1 MAITVF
7 EFADFKLDC
16 DRFELCRA
24 GRSLKLERKPL
35 ELLILLV
42 VSNGRLVTRTEIAER
57 LWDSEVFVDTEHG
70 INTAI
75 RKIRVVLRDNPEQP
89 RFVQTV
95 PGKGYR
101 FITPLVEVHSPLPED
116 MSPKE
121 SLAKEPSL
129 KGSPQEESR
138 LPSAHT
144 RNVNPPPALSA
155 PFPNKVPE
163 ANSGDPPSEPKER
176 GPRLSTRLPALR
188 AAAIPALLVVVISL
202 GALGWANRFLGRAAK
217 PQIKSLAVLPLDNLS
232 GDPAQDYFADGM
244 TDELITMLAKNSTL
258 RITSRTSVMQYKRAQ
273 RPLREIAH
281 ELGVDAVLEGSVAR
295 TGAKVH
301 MTIQLIQAPTDTH
314 LWAESYDRNANDVVS
329 LPREAAETIAK
340 RLNRV
345 VPQPVPARFV
355 RPEAHDAYL
364 RGRYL
369 WFLDRNDE
377 AGKYFQ
383 RTTELQPDYALG
395 WSGLAIYYGAG
406 AVDGILDP
414 RDALAQSEA
423 AAVKAVQLDDSLPE
437 AHLALG
443 AAMFL
448 HQWDWARADQ
458 EITRAIELNPS
469 FAEAYHFRAKM
480 RAALNRH
487 QEAIEAEKKAAEL
500 APFQR
505 PFAMTLAYLLARQYD
520 AAISDGRLRLET
532 LPDDSSLHWALWE
545 AYRRKGQLKQAA
557 QELEKFL
564 ALTGNKAAAA
574 NVRLAFEQGG
584 YPAVLRWQ
592 ISDLTR
598 QTSKRY
604 VSPVYL
610 AVSYAQLGRRE
621 ETLSLLEEATRQH
634 SPLLLWIQNDPA
646 FDFLHSDE
654 RYRSLIRRIGL
665 PPAY

>member
-7 EFADFKLDC
+7 EFAEFKLDC

-24 GRSLKLERKPL
+24 GRSLKLERKPM
-35 ELLILLV
+35 ELLILLA
-42 VSNGRLVTRTEIAER
+42 VSHGRLVTRAEIAER

-75 RKIRVVLRDNPEQP
+75 RKIRVALHDNPEQP
-89 RFVQTV
+89 RFLQTV

-101 FITPLVEVHSPLPED
+101 FIAPLVEASPPLREDSSPED
-116 MSPKE
+116 A
-121 SLAKEPSL
+121 SLEDSTASIGDRPREP
-129 KGSPQEESR
+129 R
-138 LPSAHT
+138 A
-144 RNVNPPPALSA
+144 
-155 PFPNKVPE
+155 
-163 ANSGDPPSEPKER
+163 PSEPKAR
-176 GPRLSTRLPALR
+176 SSPRRSVWLPTLR
-188 AAAIPALLVVVISL
+188 AAAVPALLVVVAAISL
-202 GALGWANRFLGRAAK
+202 GVLGWGNRFPGRAAK

-273 RPLREIAH
+273 RPLREIAQ
-281 ELGVDAVLEGSVAR
+281 ELGVDAVLEGSVVR
-295 TGAKVH
+295 TGDKVH
-301 MTIQLIQAPTDTH
+301 MTIQLIQAPSDTH

-329 LPREAAETIAK
+329 LPSEAAQTIAR
-340 RLNRV
+340 RLSSV
-345 VPQPVPARFV
+345 APLPTTARFV

-369 WFLDRNDE
+369 WFMDHNDE

-383 RTTELQPDYALG
+383 RATELQPDYALG
-395 WSGLAIYYGAG
+395 WSGLANYYGAG
-406 AVDGILDP
+406 TVDGILAP
-414 RDALAQSEA
+414 EDALPKEEA
-423 AAVKAVQLDDSLPE
+423 AAVKAVELDDSLAE
-437 AHLALG
+437 AHLSLG
-443 AAMFL
+443 AAIFF
-448 HQWDWARADQ
+448 HQWDWKRADQ

-500 APFQR
+500 DPFER
-505 PFAMTLAYLLARQYD
+505 PFAMALAYFLARQYD
-520 AAISDGRLRLET
+520 AAISDARLRLET
-532 LPDDSSLHWALWE
+532 LPDDPDLHWALWE
-545 AYRRKGQLKQAA
+545 AYRRKGQPREAA
-557 QELEKFL
+557 QELEKYQ
-564 ALTGNKAAAA
+564 ALTGNKAAAT
-574 NVRLAFEQGG
+574 NIRLAFEQGG
-584 YPAVLRWQ
+584 DPSVLRWR

-598 QTSKRY
+598 QSSKHY
-604 VSPVYL
+604 VSPVEL
-610 AVSYAQLGRRE
+610 AVLYAQLGRRE
-621 ETLSLLEEATRQH
+621 ETLSLLEEAMRQH
-634 SPLLLWIQNDPA
+634 SPFLLWIQNDPA